1 MLSAL
6 KNVQFRSNAECKGMD
21 ESRDQRHESFL
32 RLFTANDAAL
42 RSYVRT
48 LVSTRD
54 DAAEIMQDISLVLWR
69 KFETFQGHE
78 DFRRWAFGVA
88 RFEVLAWRRD
98 KARDRLVLSE
108 TALDALAVQVTS
120 DVSRLDRQR
129 AALEHCLEKLA
140 EQQRSLLKAAYAPGA
155 RLEQV
160 AQDAGRTLESLYKM
174 LQRLRVR
181 LADCVRRHAIAGEP
195 S

>member
-1 MLSAL
+1 
-6 KNVQFRSNAECKGMD
+6 MD
-21 ESRDQRHESFL
+21 ESSDQRHESFL

-48 LVSTRD
+48 LVATRD

-69 KFETFQGHE
+69 KFESFQGQE

-98 KARDRLVLSE
+98 KARDRLVLSDV
-108 TALDALAVQVTS
+108 ALDALAVQMTS
-120 DVSRLDRQR
+120 DALQLDRR
-129 AALEHCLEKLA
+129 RDALEHCLDKLA
-140 EQQRSLLKAAYAPGA
+140 EQQRALLKAAYAPGA

-160 AQDAGRTLESLYKM
+160 AQDAGRSLESLYKM
-174 LQRLRVR
+174 LQRLRSR
-181 LADCVRRHAIAGEP
+181 LSDCVQRHALAGEP

>member
-1 MLSAL
+1 MADAL
-6 KNVQFRSNAECKGMD
+6 D
-21 ESRDQRHESFL
+21 DRHENFL
-32 RLFTANDAAL
+32 RLFTASDAAL
-42 RSYVRT
+42 RAYVRT

-69 KFETFQGHE
+69 KFDTFQGHE

-108 TALDALAVQVTS
+108 EALDALAVQMTDEVT
-120 DVSRLDRQR
+120 RLDGQR
-129 AALEHCLEKLA
+129 AALEHCLDKLA

-155 RLEQV
+155 KLEQV
-160 AQDAGRTLESLYKM
+160 AQDAGRSIESLYKM
-174 LQRLRVR
+174 LQRLRSR
-181 LADCVRRHAIAGEP
+181 LLDCVRRQAVAGELR
-195 S
+195 